1 MAINYLCKNCKTAF
15 SLSHKKCPKCEEAVP
30 KTGRLY
36 RVRVQVNGK
45 RVTRVVPG
53 SLELAKEIEAK
64 IKAELVSGEYYDRR
78 KKAKQNIKFSEFMEK
93 KYIPYAKENK
103 ASWDKE
109 EYLFRVWVAP
119 VMGNKKMENI
129 SQFDIE
135 KLKKT
140 MKDAGKAPKTINYAI
155 DVIRMAFNMA
165 IKWGYADKNPAVNI
179 KRPKTDNRRVRFLTK
194 EEANLLLAE
203 CKKRSQQLY
212 EIVKL
217 SLYTGMR
224 FGEIANLRWQD
235 VDLKNKMIYIKD
247 PKNKTNRVAYIIP
260 EIEDIFANKK
270 PESLDDLVF
279 KDRNGKKLV
288 SVSNAFDRAVKA
300 IGLNDGVTDPR
311 NKVVFHTLRHT
322 FASWLVMN
330 GTPIYTVKEL
340 MGHKTLAMTERYSHL
355 APDSKREAVQKLGQ
369 LSSKMNMLVD
379 HVNYDTQK
387 L

>member
-1 MAINYLCKNCKTAF
+1 MAINYLCKKCKTAF
-15 SLSHKKCPKCEEAVP
+15 SLSHKKCPKCGEAVP

-45 RVTRVVPG
+45 RITRVVPG

-78 KKAKQNIKFSEFMEK
+78 EKAKQNIKFSEFMEK

-109 EYLFRVWVAP
+109 EYLFRVWIAP

-165 IKWGYADKNPAVNI
+165 IKWGYADKNPAVNV

-224 FGEIANLRWQD
+224 FGEIANLKWQD
-235 VDLKNKMIYIKD
+235 VDLENKLIYIKD
-247 PKNKTNRVAYIIP
+247 PKNRTNRVAYIIP
-260 EIEDIFANKK
+260 EIEDIFTNKK
-270 PESLDDLVF
+270 PENLDDFVF

-288 SVSNAFDRAVKA
+288 YVSKAFDRAVKA
-300 IGLNDGVTDPR
+300 AGLNDGVTDPR

-355 APDSKREAVQKLGQ
+355 APDSKREAVEKLRN
-369 LSSKMNMLVD
+369 L
-379 HVNYDTQK
+379 
-387 L
+387 

>member
-15 SLSHKKCPKCEEAVP
+15 SLSHKKCPKCGEAVP
-30 KTGRLY
+30 KIGRIY

-45 RVTRVVPG
+45 RITRVVPG

-78 KKAKQNIKFSEFMEK
+78 EKAKQNIKFSEFMGK

-109 EYLFRVWVAP
+109 EYLFRVWIAP

-224 FGEIANLRWQD
+224 FGEIANLKWQD
-235 VDLKNKMIYIKD
+235 VDLENKLIYIKD
-247 PKNKTNRVAYIIP
+247 PKNRTNRVAYIIP
-260 EIEDIFANKK
+260 EIEDIFTNKK
-270 PESLDDLVF
+270 PENLDDFVF

-288 SVSNAFDRAVKA
+288 YVSKAFDRAVKA
-300 IGLNDGVTDPR
+300 AGLNDGVTDPR

-355 APDSKREAVQKLGQ
+355 APDSKREAVEKLSE
-369 LSSKMNMLVD
+369 LSLNMNMLV
-379 HVNYDTQK
+379 NQMNNNS
-387 L
+387 